1 MEFNFV
7 RLFFSFELQAD
18 LDDRF
23 KFFGLRREFAES
35 FRKIVGCDAKP
46 GEQCKKWLN
55 CPYEEIFSQE
65 LSSNPYAVKRFQKPP
80 LPFVFN
86 PPLLPPPPNRGFKAE
101 LGLNLAGSA
110 VNYVLHF
117 IDAVKIILDRELD
130 GVPIARLITIETTDY
145 FGNRMI
151 VAGEDEG
158 IAVDRFAV
166 LSMEGMEKSS
176 TLSPESIRLTFATPV
191 RIIRDG
197 YPVRE
202 LTFSTIVMA
211 LLRRM
216 SAMSFYYCAAELN
229 LDFKWMASASSGIEL
244 CQSDFRW
251 VEWGRNFAG
260 IVGTGRFVGNLV
272 NFHPCLLFGEVFHA
286 GKGATYGLGSFSI
299 DNDP

>member
-7 RLFFSFELQAD
+7 KLIFSLELQDD

-23 KFFGLRREFAES
+23 HFFGLRKEFAEL
-35 FRKIVGCDAKP
+35 FRKNAGCDAKP
-46 GEQCKKWLN
+46 GEQCKKWLS
-55 CPYEEIFSQE
+55 CPYEEMFSQE

-101 LGLNLAGSA
+101 LGLNLAGRA
-110 VNYVLHF
+110 VNHILHF
-117 IDAVKIILDRELD
+117 IDAVKFMFDRELD
-130 GVPIARLITIETTDY
+130 GAPIARIITIETTDY
-145 FGNRMI
+145 FGNRMVI
-151 VAGEDEG
+151 AGGDGG
-158 IAVDRFAV
+158 ISVDRFAV
-166 LSMEGMEKSS
+166 LSLEGMEKSS
-176 TLSPESIRLTFATPV
+176 ILSPESIRLTFETPV

-202 LTFSTIVMA
+202 LTFSTLVMA

-216 SAMSFYYCAAELN
+216 SAMSFYYCTAELN
-229 LDFKWMASASSGIEL
+229 LDFKWMATTSNGIEL

-251 VEWGRNFAG
+251 VEWGRNLAG
-260 IVGTGRFVGNLV
+260 IVGTGRFLGNLV

>member
-7 RLFFSFELQAD
+7 KLIFSFELQAD

-23 KFFGLRREFAES
+23 HFFAVRKDFAET
-35 FRKIVGCDAKP
+35 FRKIAGCDGKAD
-46 GEQCKKWLN
+46 EQCKKWLD

-65 LSSNPYAVKRFQKPP
+65 LSSNPYAVKCFQKPP

-101 LGLNLAGSA
+101 LGLNLAGRA
-110 VNYVLHF
+110 AHHIIHF
-117 IDAVKIILDRELD
+117 IDAVKFMFDRELD
-130 GVPIARLITIETTDY
+130 GVPIARLNTIETADY
-145 FGNRMI
+145 FGNRMVI
-151 VAGEDEG
+151 AGGDGG
-158 IAVDRFAV
+158 IAMDRFMV
-166 LSMEGMEKSS
+166 LSMEGMEKTSI
-176 TLSPESIRLTFATPV
+176 LSPESIRLTFETPV

-202 LTFSTIVMA
+202 LIFSTLVMA

-229 LDFKWMASASSGIEL
+229 LDFKWMASASNGIEVS
-244 CQSDFRW
+244 QSDFRW
-251 VEWGRNFAG
+251 VEWGRNLAG
-260 IVGTGRFVGNLV
+260 IVGMGRFVGNLV
-272 NFHPCLLFGEVFHA
+272 NFHSCLLFGEVFHA